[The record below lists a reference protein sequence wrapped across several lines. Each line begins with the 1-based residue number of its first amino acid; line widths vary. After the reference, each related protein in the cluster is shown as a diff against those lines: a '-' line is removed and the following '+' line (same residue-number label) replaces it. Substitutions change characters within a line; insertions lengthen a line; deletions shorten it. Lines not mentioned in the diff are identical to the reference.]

1 MGVMRSRARPG
12 AYRSVRALAW
22 WSLVLSRTTAVFFF
36 SSVSRARRPVH
47 EGGSARRSGL
57 PGSGRF
63 SSSWSSGS
71 APRRTTGSPS
81 CGPRTALPSPL
92 AACAGS
98 RPRAPRGPRRRRQAS
113 QPSWSRSLTW
123 SRISA
128 IRLAM
133 AFSSRRPTNGSGSLR
148 LMLGRCMSSRS
159 GGLGPVLDSE
169 PDRTRRPQGAGASQK
184 PAPAPAS
191 EGGLLRISSSS
202 SLLRPLEPR
211 RAPAHGVTGHHEG
224 PAWPAAT
231 ATATRVPSP
240 QSARPS
246 PRQYPGRRRGQ
257 RTQSPPPSILTS
269 LQVSERF
276 FHLMRMS
283 CSSSVMSIRM
293 KQSCTR
299 CSADTNQKSRSSRPR
314 IPFYSSHIYAH
325 VGRRRI
331 RTTNASIFSSK
342 Q

>member
-1 MGVMRSRARPG
+1 MD
-12 AYRSVRALAW
+12 
-22 WSLVLSRTTAVFFF
+22 TT
-36 SSVSRARRPVH
+36 
-47 EGGSARRSGL
+47 
-57 PGSGRF
+57 
-63 SSSWSSGS
+63 
-71 APRRTTGSPS
+71 
-81 CGPRTALPSPL
+81 
-92 AACAGS
+92 
-98 RPRAPRGPRRRRQAS
+98 
-113 QPSWSRSLTW
+113 
-123 SRISA
+123 
-128 IRLAM
+128 
-133 AFSSRRPTNGSGSLR
+133 SLR
-148 LMLGRCMSSRS
+148 
-159 GGLGPVLDSE
+159 
-169 PDRTRRPQGAGASQK
+169 AGTSQK
-184 PAPAPAS
+184 PALTPAS
-191 EGGLLRISSSS
+191 DGGLLRISSSS

-283 CSSSVMSIRM
+283 RSSSVMSIRM

-299 CSADTNQKSRSSRPR
+299 CSANTNQESRSSRPR